1 MAQLGRALRSGRR
14 GRVFESRHPDFE
26 KLGNII
32 FLSFYFHK
40 RRNRMMIESHTHM
53 DDSAFDEDRD
63 NLIREIKNS
72 GVEYMMNISASLK
85 SIKTSIELAKQYD
98 FIYAS
103 VGVHPSESQ
112 ELNSENFQ
120 WLKEQT
126 AFEKVKA
133 IGEIGLDYYWQ
144 EPEKEIQQ
152 YWFREQLRL
161 AHEVNLPVIIHSR
174 EAAADTYKIMKEENA
189 DKLKGVIHCFSYT
202 KETARDYLNWNYY
215 FGIGGVV
222 TFQNAKKLKEAVEY
236 IPIEN
241 IVLETDSPY
250 LAPIPFRGK
259 RNSSLNLPLIAQ
271 AIADIKKMDVEKVI
285 EITSEN
291 TKKLYNL

>member
-1 MAQLGRALRSGRR
+1 M
-14 GRVFESRHPDFE
+14 
-26 KLGNII
+26 I
-32 FLSFYFHK
+32 
-40 RRNRMMIESHTHM
+40 IESHTHM

-63 NLIREIKNS
+63 SLIREIKNS
-72 GVEYMMNISASLK
+72 GIEYMMNISASLK

-112 ELNSENFQ
+112 ELNNENFQ

-126 AFEKVKA
+126 AFQKVKA
-133 IGEIGLDYYWQ
+133 IGEIGLDYYWR

-161 AHEVNLPVIIHSR
+161 AHEVDLPVIIHSR

-189 DKLKGVIHCFSYT
+189 DKLNGVIHCFSYT

-215 FGIGGVV
+215 FGIGGVI

-271 AIADIKKMDVEKVI
+271 GIADIKKMDVEKVM
-285 EITSEN
+285 EITSQN
-291 TKKLYNL
+291 AKKLYRL

>member
-1 MAQLGRALRSGRR
+1 M
-14 GRVFESRHPDFE
+14 
-26 KLGNII
+26 I
-32 FLSFYFHK
+32 
-40 RRNRMMIESHTHM
+40 IESHTHM

-63 NLIREIKNS
+63 SLIQEIKNS
-72 GVEYMMNISASLK
+72 GIEYMMNISASLK

-112 ELNSENFQ
+112 ELNNEKFK
-120 WLKEQT
+120 WLKEQLS
-126 AFEKVKA
+126 FEKVKA

-161 AHEVNLPVIIHSR
+161 AHEVDLPVIIHSR

-189 DKLKGVIHCFSYT
+189 DKLNGVIHCFSYT

-215 FGIGGVV
+215 FGIGGVI

-271 AIADIKKMDVEKVI
+271 GIADIKKMDVEKVM
-285 EITSEN
+285 EITSQN
-291 TKKLYNL
+291 AKKLYRL

>member
-1 MAQLGRALRSGRR
+1 M
-14 GRVFESRHPDFE
+14 
-26 KLGNII
+26 I
-32 FLSFYFHK
+32 
-40 RRNRMMIESHTHM
+40 IESHTHM

-63 NLIREIKNS
+63 SLIREIKNS
-72 GVEYMMNISASLK
+72 GVEYMMNISAGLK

-112 ELNSENFQ
+112 ELNNEKFK
-120 WLKEQT
+120 WLKEQLS
-126 AFEKVKA
+126 FEKVKA

-161 AHEVNLPVIIHSR
+161 AHEVDLPVIIHSR

-189 DKLKGVIHCFSYT
+189 DKLNGVIHCFSYT

-215 FGIGGVV
+215 FGIGGVI

-271 AIADIKKMDVEKVI
+271 GIADIKKMDVEKVM
-285 EITSEN
+285 EITSQN
-291 TKKLYNL
+291 AKQLYRL

>member
-1 MAQLGRALRSGRR
+1 M
-14 GRVFESRHPDFE
+14 
-26 KLGNII
+26 I
-32 FLSFYFHK
+32 
-40 RRNRMMIESHTHM
+40 IESHTHM

-63 NLIREIKNS
+63 SLIGEIKNS
-72 GVEYMMNISASLK
+72 GIEYMMNISASLK
-85 SIKTSIELAKQYD
+85 SIKTSIDLAKQYD

-112 ELNSENFQ
+112 ELNNENFQ

-189 DKLKGVIHCFSYT
+189 DKLNGVIHCFSYT
-202 KETARDYLNWNYY
+202 KEIARDYLNWNYY
-215 FGIGGVV
+215 FGIGGVI

-250 LAPIPFRGK
+250 LAPIPYRGK

-271 AIADIKKMDVEKVI
+271 AIADIKKIDMEKVI
-285 EITSEN
+285 EITRDN
-291 TKKLYNL
+291 TKKLYRL